1 MSRPCSSSG
10 ENDRHEATTV
20 IGGATVLDVLLV
32 LALIGYAIDHY
43 RRGLVAGALSLAGFL
58 AGGALGLW
66 LLPGLLESWSAT
78 AYSSLR
84 QGLVLIVGVLG
95 LAAIGQAL
103 GAHAGWRLRSLLRVP
118 QLQKADSMLGAVA
131 GVVVAAILAWFVA
144 GSVQGALPAGA
155 SEAVAQSRVLQ
166 GVDRAMPAQADR
178 FFAGVRQ
185 AVDDRGMPDLYAGP
199 IAPVDPPGTGVVRG
213 RGVARAA
220 DSIVKVTGVADSCG
234 LAQEGSG
241 WVAAPHRVV
250 TNAHVI
256 AGVEHPRV
264 QVGGTGRSY
273 PATPVAFSQERDIAV
288 LAVPDLDAPALPA
301 GAELTRGD
309 AAVVAGFP
317 QNGPYRL
324 DPARVNSR
332 LHALGTD
339 IYGQPAPPRAIYAIT
354 GRVQPGNSGG
364 PLLSASGQVVGTV
377 FAKSAR
383 GAPTGYVLT
392 LDESRPVVAQA
403 THATAAVPTG
413 SCVD

>member
-1 MSRPCSSSG
+1 MIS
-10 ENDRHEATTV
+10 
-20 IGGATVLDVLLV
+20 GATVLDVALV
-32 LALIGYAIDHY
+32 LVLIGYAVGHY
-43 RRGLVAGALSLAGFL
+43 RTGFVAGALALAGFL
-58 AGGALGLW
+58 MGGFLGLW
-66 LLPGLLESWSAT
+66 LLPGILTSWSAT
-78 AYSSLR
+78 ADSALQ
-84 QGLVLIVGVLG
+84 QGLLLIVGVLG
-95 LAAIGQAL
+95 LAVTGHAIGAR
-103 GAHAGWRLRSLLRVP
+103 AGGRLRSLLRVRP
-118 QLQKADSMLGAVA
+118 ALKADSVLGAVA

-144 GSVQGALPAGA
+144 GSVQGALPTGA
-155 SEAVAQSRVLQ
+155 SEAVAQSRVLR
-166 GVDRAMPAQADR
+166 GIDRVMPTKADR

-185 AVDDRGMPDLYAGP
+185 MVDDRGMPDLYAGP
-199 IAPVDPPGTGVVRG
+199 IAPVEPPPTGAIRG

-220 DSIVKVTGVADSCG
+220 ASIVKVTGIANSCG

-273 PATPVAFSQERDIAV
+273 PATPVVFSQDRDLAV
-288 LAVPDLDAPALPA
+288 LAVPGLNAPPLPTGAALS
-301 GAELTRGD
+301 RGD

-317 QNGPYRL
+317 ENGPYRL
-324 DPARVNSR
+324 DGARVNSR

-339 IYGQPAPPRAIYAIT
+339 IYGQPAAPREVYAIT

-364 PLLSASGQVVGTV
+364 PLLSSTGQVVGTV

-392 LDESRPVVAQA
+392 LDESRPVVEEAA
-403 THATAAVPTG
+403 HATAPVPTG
-413 SCVD
+413 ACVE